1 MSGSDGLRAAAR
13 KDADLMVSDLNRVS
27 GLLEEVATI
36 WRRLELY
43 GRQSSSTVPGHLQ
56 EAAKNLAALLR
67 AVPDADCG
75 QHPAL
80 AFSAVAQLA
89 ALESNAALSEA
100 VTVTGGSHLGDAELW
115 AAIQGALLR
124 VRKQLWSLISC
135 LVKIGDTPVA
145 EDVMAGRISR

>member
-1 MSGSDGLRAAAR
+1 MSGSYGLRAAAH
-13 KDADLMVSDLNRVS
+13 KDADLMVRDLNYVS

-36 WRRLELY
+36 WRRAELY
-43 GRQSSSTVPGHLQ
+43 GRQSSSTAPGHLQ

-75 QHPAL
+75 QHPAQ

-89 ALESNAALSEA
+89 ALETNAALSEA
-100 VTVTGGSHLGDAELW
+100 VTVTGGSHLGDAGLW

-135 LVKIGDTPVA
+135 LVKIGDTPA
-145 EDVMAGRISR
+145 TEDVMAGQNSR

>member
-1 MSGSDGLRAAAR
+1 MSGSGDQRAAAR
-13 KDADLMVSDLNRVS
+13 KDADLMVSELSAVS

-43 GRQSSSTVPGHLQ
+43 GQSSSTAPGHLQ

-67 AVPDADCG
+67 ALPDADCG

-80 AFSAVAQLA
+80 AFSAVAQLG
-89 ALESNAALSEA
+89 ALETNAALSAA
-100 VTVTGGSHLGDAELW
+100 VTATGGSHLGDAGLW
-115 AAIQGALLR
+115 AAIQAALLR

-135 LVKIGDTPVA
+135 LVKIGDTPVT
-145 EDVMAGRISR
+145 EDVMAGREPR

>member
-13 KDADLMVSDLNRVS
+13 KDAGLMVSDLNRVS

-36 WRRLELY
+36 WRRAELY
-43 GRQSSSTVPGHLQ
+43 GRQSSSTAPSHLQ
-56 EAAKNLAALLR
+56 EAARGLAALLR

-89 ALESNAALSEA
+89 ALESNAALSA
-100 VTVTGGSHLGDAELW
+100 AATVTGGSALGDGIW
-115 AAIQGALLR
+115 TAIQGALLR
-124 VRKQLWSLISC
+124 VRNQLWSLISC
-135 LVKIGDTPVA
+135 LVRIGDAPVTK
-145 EDVMAGRISR
+145 DLVAGRNSR